1 MRKKIFI
8 LLIGIF
14 LLTSKAS
21 ALNIATVKDVNIS
34 VDGNVQSV
42 SCYNI
47 NGYNYFKL
55 RDVAKLMMGT
65 QKGFDIE
72 LTQDGFPIAALGKTY
87 TANGDELSP
96 LNTKSLKVTPKFQ
109 SLSFMN
115 KEGTNSSTYVVK
127 SYNIANYNY
136 MSLRD
141 IAKAANFS
149 LGYDEVN
156 KTINIDSSN
165 NYVYQSK
172 PRAEKIDTMIDY
184 VYSVLGAPYSAVDC
198 SGLVSSAIQVA
209 GFDVP
214 AEMLYSWT
222 IEAYPEYFVEI
233 PMNQLQKGDILNKS
247 GQHMMLYIGNGM
259 VAESIETTGVRITK
273 LRTKGYKAYR
283 ITE

>member
-21 ALNIATVKDVNIS
+21 ARNIATVKDVNIS

-47 NGYNYFKL
+47 KGYNYFKL

-72 LTQDGFPIAALGKTY
+72 LTQNGKPIAVVGKTY

-96 LNTKSLKVTPKFQ
+96 LNNKSIKVNPKFQ
-109 SLSFMN
+109 SLSAMP
-115 KEGTNSSTYVVK
+115 KEGTYSNTFVFK
-127 SYNIANYNY
+127 TYNIANYNY

-141 IAKAANFS
+141 IALAVDFS
-149 LGYDEVN
+149 LGYDEAS
-156 KTINIDSSN
+156 KTINIDSSS

-172 PRAEKIDTMIDY
+172 SRAEKIDTMIDY
-184 VYSVLGAPYSAVDC
+184 VYWVLGTPYCYLDC
-198 SGLVSSAIQVA
+198 SGLVSSAIQAA

-222 IEAYPEYFVEI
+222 LEGYPEYFLEV

-247 GQHMMLYIGNGM
+247 GQHMMLYIGDGKI
-259 VAESIETTGVRITK
+259 AESIETTGVRITK

>member
-21 ALNIATVKDVNIS
+21 ARNIATVKDVNIS

-47 NGYNYFKL
+47 KGYNYFKL

-65 QKGFDIE
+65 QKGFAVEIDEGTPVVVREGTYQENGSE
-72 LTQDGFPIAALGKTY
+72 LAKLGAK
-87 TANGDELSP
+87 
-96 LNTKSLKVTPKFQ
+96 KIKVSPKFKYLGMRPSYT
-109 SLSFMN
+109 SLI
-115 KEGTNSSTYVVK
+115 VK
-127 SYNIANYNY
+127 SYNINNYNY

-141 IAKAANFS
+141 IACAANFS
-149 LGYDEVN
+149 IGYDVPS
-156 KTINIDSSN
+156 KTIIIDSAN
-165 NYVYQSK
+165 EFVYQSP
-172 PRAEKIDTMIDY
+172 PRAEKIETMIDY

-214 AEMLYSWT
+214 ADGLYSWT
-222 IEAYPEYFVEI
+222 LDWYPESFVEI
-233 PMNQLQKGDILNKS
+233 PINQLQKGDILNNA